1 MKIRTLIFMSI
12 VVVIF
17 AGCSSNSN
25 QDHDVIEI
33 ESRFTGTWEGEDEN
47 GDDYTVYINSEGYS
61 ITRTP
66 NSNTDAPV
74 TITSRARYGNPYS
87 PADSELSNDKLTM
100 TITAYHSYSRKL
112 MCKDVFTLSDDT
124 VNATLD
130 VSLKY
135 YGTDITNPNNDNFD
149 VKGLV
154 KHNN

>member
-33 ESRFTGTWEGEDEN
+33 ESKFTGTWEGDGN
-47 GDDYTVYINSEGYS
+47 GYDYTVYINSEGYS
-61 ITRTP
+61 ITKT
-66 NSNTDAPV
+66 SISDTDEAV

-112 MCKDVFTLSDDT
+112 MCEDVFTLSDDT
-124 VNATLD
+124 DNATLD

-135 YGTDITNPNNDNFD
+135 YGTDTTNPNNDNFD

-154 KHNN
+154 KRNN